1 MSYLETKYISLVSSQ
16 LLKFTKKKEGLYNF
30 RCPYCGDSKKR
41 QDKARGYFIK
51 VKNEYIYKC
60 HNCGIGKSF
69 TNFLKDNC
77 LQLHDE
83 YVMERFKEGLTGKG
97 YQTPTPTFNFSTP
110 VFKPKTINNLQKISE
125 LEEDHPARIYLEERK
140 ITNLDIFYY
149 CPKFKEW
156 ANSRKRG
163 AFDNLRGDSPR
174 IIIPII
180 DTAGEFAGFQG
191 RSLNPTAKLR
201 YITIMFSSAA
211 LKVYGCDK
219 VDYQKTVYVTEG
231 PFDSLFLDNAI
242 AMLGADVDT
251 QKLAGTFRGSTFV
264 FVLDNEPRNK
274 EIVSRY
280 QKIIKEGHP
289 IVIWPSSIEQKDIND
304 MVLVGLNPQEIVN
317 NNTYQGLQAQ
327 VKFNEWKKV

>member
-16 LLKFTKKKEGLYNF
+16 LIKFSKKKEGLYNF

-60 HNCGIGKSF
+60 HNCGVGRSF

-77 LQLHDE
+77 NHLHDQ

-97 YQTPTPTFNFSTP
+97 YQTPTPSFNFAAP
-110 VFKPKTINNLQKISE
+110 VFTRTKSINLEKISE
-125 LEEDHPARIYLEERK
+125 LEQDHPARKYLEDRK
-140 ITNLDIFYY
+140 ISQLDYFYY

-163 AFDNLRGDSPR
+163 VFESLRGDGPR
-174 IIIPII
+174 IIIPIY
-180 DTAGEFAGFQG
+180 DTVNELIGFQG
-191 RSLNPTAKLR
+191 RSLSPSAKLR
-201 YITIMFSSAA
+201 YITVMFSNTQ
-211 LKVYGCDK
+211 LKIFGQDRANFDK
-219 VDYQKTVYVTEG
+219 PVCVTEG
-231 PFDSLFLDNAI
+231 PFDSMFLDNAI
-242 AMLGADVDT
+242 AMLGADVDSKELKRKFPAT
-251 QKLAGTFRGSTFV
+251 EFC

-274 EIVSRY
+274 EIVDRY
-280 QKIIKEGHP
+280 SKLIQDKNY

-304 MVLVGLNPQEIVN
+304 MVLAGLNPQEIIEQ
-317 NNTYQGLQAQ
+317 NTYQGLQAQ
-327 VKFNEWKKV
+327 LKFNEWKKV

>member
-16 LLKFTKKKEGLYNF
+16 LLKFAKKKEGLYNF

-60 HNCGIGKSF
+60 HNCGMGRSF

-77 LQLHDE
+77 VHLHDQ

-97 YQTPTPTFNFSTP
+97 YQTPTPTFNFAAP
-110 VFKPKTINNLQKISE
+110 VFTKSKSINLEKISE
-125 LEEDHPARIYLEERK
+125 LEADHPARKYLEERK
-140 ITNLDIFYY
+140 IPNLDSFYY

-163 AFDNLRGDSPR
+163 AFESLRGDGPR
-174 IIIPII
+174 IIIPIY
-180 DTAGEFAGFQG
+180 DECDELLGFQG

-201 YITIMFSSAA
+201 YITIMFSSAH
-211 LKVYGCDK
+211 LKIYGRER
-219 VDYQKTVYVTEG
+219 VDFNKPVCVTEG
-231 PFDSLFLDNAI
+231 PFDSVFIDNCV
-242 AMLGADVDT
+242 AMLGSDVDPE
-251 QKLAGTFRGSTFV
+251 KLKASYPGTSFC

-274 EIVSRY
+274 EIVAKY
-280 QKIIKEGHP
+280 EKLIKNKNH

-304 MVLVGLNPQEIVN
+304 MILAGLNPQEIIEQ
-317 NNTYQGLQAQ
+317 NTYQGLQAQ
-327 VKFNEWKKV
+327 LKFNEWKKV